1 MDDSHLSVE
10 HAFRREAGRIAATL
24 TRAFGAENLD
34 LVEDS
39 VQEAFLQAL
48 RSWPF
53 SGVPESPRAW
63 LLTTARN
70 RALDALRHRAVVSRK
85 ADDLGFRAGS
95 LRPSPFAPGPAL
107 DGETEED
114 DQLRLLFIL
123 CQPAIAPEDR
133 VALVL
138 KVLGGFGVG
147 EIARAY
153 LAKEATVAQRLV
165 RAKRRI
171 RASRPPFAVP
181 QGTDLSAALS
191 SVLEAV
197 YAMFSEGYAATEG
210 DRLVREDICAEA
222 LRLARLVVAHPSL
235 ARPEAHA
242 LAALLHLQA
251 ARNPV
256 REDADGNLLLLAEQ
270 DRSGWDRSLLAL
282 GFAHL
287 DRAAAGDDLSVY
299 HLEAGIAA
307 AHSGA
312 ATFEATDWPYILSLY
327 DLLLVRKPTPV
338 VAINRAVALAL
349 AEGPQA
355 GLAALA
361 DLPLSPALAGYYPLF
376 VAQAELALRAG
387 ETETARASFERA
399 LRARCPEPVRRR
411 IEARLRALGDGA
423 DG

>member
-1 MDDSHLSVE
+1 VDDPHLSVE

-24 TRAFGAENLD
+24 TRAFGTENLD

-53 SGVPESPRAW
+53 SGAPESPRAW

-85 ADDLGFRAGS
+85 ADDLGIQVGALRSS
-95 LRPSPFAPGPAL
+95 LPSPDLPQ
-107 DGETEED
+107 EEED

-123 CQPAIAPEDR
+123 CQPAIAAEDR

-138 KVLGGFGVG
+138 KILGGFGVG

-171 RASRPPFAVP
+171 RASRPPFTVP
-181 QGTDLSAALS
+181 QGAALSAALS

-222 LRLARLVVAHPSL
+222 LRLVRLVVVHPRL

-256 REDADGNLLLLAEQ
+256 REDADGNLLLLADQ

-287 DRAAAGDDLSVY
+287 DRAAAGDHLSVY

-312 ATFEATDWPYILSLY
+312 ATFEETDWPYIHSLY
-327 DLLLVRKPTPV
+327 DLLLVRKATPV

-361 DLPLSPALAGYYPLF
+361 DLPLSPSLAGYYPLF
-376 VAQAELALRAG
+376 VAQGELALRAG
-387 ETETARASFERA
+387 ETATARASFERA

-411 IEARLRALGDGA
+411 IEARLRELGGEVS
-423 DG
+423 G